1 MKIVLESFM
10 TARPNVFKLL
20 AQCYVE
26 LPLYRPETRH
36 NPKN

>member
-26 LPLYRPETRH
+26 LPALLLIR
-36 NPKN
+36 NDQD